1 MDKPRVILCGLDR
14 TPICSLSDRSG
25 YCAMHIKEELAI
37 NEITTLSFQYPIVNG
52 GKWTNLKNE
61 QLVLFNNEYYR
72 IKNLSINHDE
82 DGNLYVEVSCKHY
95 SDNLANTMISIDE
108 QTPLNVIDL
117 MKIALCYDENN
128 VSEFGWSIG
137 NIEVDRVAMRGLEA
151 VEQSPFS
158 ILLTIADKY
167 DGILKFNSQT
177 MTIDMLKAQDT
188 NHPTFDLRVSKNLKN
203 FNIEYDT
210 SEMVTRLYCY
220 GATDDNGNALD
231 ITSVEPHNKPYIENF
246 DYFKTIGYS
255 EEYINA
261 HKDLF
266 LSTNI
271 WTDDVF
277 VDAQDLYNEG
287 LKQSEKLSQPTINIS
302 VSALDMNTAN
312 NDITKFD
319 LGACIRV
326 YDEDLGADVLCNVI
340 KRTKDYDNPHI
351 LNCEVTSAITYHNT
365 LSQLFTNVNTTS
377 KIVTSGGNLVGGQG
391 TTMGQVQDYLNLY
404 YLNAEQIEAD
414 YATINELRT
423 NYFTAEEIRAT
434 YIDADSIGAKYA
446 TIASLNAIEAKIKD
460 LDVDTIN
467 AKFANIDELFSDNAT
482 FHKLVATDAE
492 INELKADNIT
502 VAGKLKADKA
512 ELENLIATKV
522 TAGDFE
528 AYKAT
533 IENMFAL
540 YATIEELEAN
550 YLKVNQAEVTYA
562 KITELEAL
570 TGNFNTL
577 NADLAKIEE
586 LVAKKASIEDLN
598 AANANIKTL
607 QADLANVNTLVAN
620 KVDADYVKAQITE
633 STKTIT
639 DDLTAIHAIV
649 DVLDTKYATI
659 EQLNVAKA
667 NLETLIANKA
677 TIEDLNAANA
687 NIGNLQGLVANINT
701 ILSGSVGTG
710 TLQTIHLTASNVVI
724 DDAIIKSANI
734 ENIDVSKL
742 NAGTIST
749 DKFVIQSDNG
759 GILISGST
767 QQFKD
772 KNGKVR
778 LQVGQDAQGNFNFI
792 VFGEDGTTAI
802 YNENGITQNAVPDGL
817 IVDKMV
823 ADDAAIQAKK
833 VQFIDKDGSKTLQT
847 YLTTEQGKIES
858 LIKETTIDNGDGTT
872 TSLKDAYNQT
882 KQTVEGNKTTIANVQ
897 TTVNY
902 LTDDVE
908 SMDSRITNVEA
919 TAEGIKT
926 TVSKIKVGTRN
937 LIYNTDFSI
946 DQTSN
951 WKTFN
956 ANATISSDNSYM
968 KVVQAAVNSG
978 CYAKYAKG
986 FKKDKDYVVSF
997 VAYAS
1002 EQCSLTYNYIMSSN
1016 TSTVGNQPL
1025 GSGVSI
1031 STEPTLYVI
1040 KFTANNDFPE
1050 NSSIMLGAN
1059 KAVTWYF
1066 KEMMC
1071 EEGTINSSWTVAPE
1085 DDIAYMSG
1093 IEQKANKI
1101 GLIVK
1106 SGDSESNLVLT
1117 DKTIELVSDGIN
1129 LKGLVTFSG
1138 LDSSAQSKIDNAQSS
1153 ADKANEK
1160 IDNLEVGG
1168 RNYALN
1174 TSFNW
1179 SEWFVPVA
1187 DVADSY
1193 NVFSFAN
1200 MPDTLEIGDTYT
1212 LSIELE
1218 WSKFTTSSVKAM
1230 TSTLQLIPYVYE
1242 NGNSVVLSGELN
1254 NGVFELDE
1262 DLEYSNGVITVEDND
1277 VVGSWVYTA
1286 NYIDLYDLT
1295 DMMLKGN
1302 NTIRIEKQITFETK
1316 EQIDIA
1322 RYGIAI
1328 RCNYSDGTGKVKVRK
1343 IKLEKGEKATD
1354 WTPAPEDKVDYT
1366 LINDWSSNT
1375 VKPDVTTING
1385 GYIQTNTI
1393 DTSRLNTQEIY
1404 ANSAFIGA
1412 VQAVNINADMI
1423 NAGTIKAKFLDLYG
1437 FKMLNRQTNQE
1448 SLSITDQG
1456 DITMRGSI
1464 ESYNYHSGK
1473 TGWAINSTTDDAE
1486 FNNVTVRGSVITNDG
1501 GIVSAGGS
1509 GRNLQLNTSFYNGLT
1524 SWSRGDKYSVD
1535 TGFQYKLTN
1544 TVKFERSDL
1553 TADSIQYL
1561 YSGWNKIPCTVGK
1574 SYTAQ
1579 ANFYTKDSSAIDGSG
1594 VIFGI
1599 YFYTSDNNRIGT
1611 FSKKVSFTNNQ
1622 WVYESITAV
1631 APQNAVYVAIVI
1643 GAYRNG
1649 TFWMAHPKLEEG
1661 DIATEWSLAPE
1672 DKMKQV
1678 RFWAGTNYDER
1689 ESAPFIVYNDGSIKA
1704 TQGEFGG
1711 VFSGTVEIGNIT
1723 ILDPSKTSGNDALL
1737 TIQNGQNGVKRVQL
1751 TDTNSS
1757 SFAQSLIVTDN
1768 SYNTMIEL
1776 GQNGY
1781 GLFSGG
1787 INIGNNIKLEGSH
1800 LAINGYELTTNSS
1813 GFLFNATQI
1822 DVGTVNNTSTLNV
1835 YGSVYIKESARIA
1848 NSLKFGDMVKA
1859 TINTSGVDFDFIG

>member
-1 MDKPRVILCGLDR
+1 MDKPRIILCGLDR

-52 GKWTNLKNE
+52 GKWTNLQNE

-117 MKIALCYDENN
+117 MKIALCYDGNN

-137 NIEVDRVAMRGLEA
+137 NIEVDRVAKRGLEA

-220 GATDDNGNALD
+220 GATDDNGNELD

-255 EEYINA
+255 EEYISS

-287 LKQSEKLSQPTINIS
+287 LKQLEKVSQPTINIS
-302 VSALDMNTAN
+302 VSALDMNTVN

-351 LNCEVTSAITYHNT
+351 LNCEVTSAITYHDT

-391 TTMGQVQDYLNLY
+391 TTMGNVQDYLNMY

-414 YATINELRT
+414 YATINELHS
-423 NYFTAEEIRAT
+423 NYFTAEEIRTT

-446 TIASLNAIEAKIKD
+446 TIASLNAVEAKIKN
-460 LDVDTIN
+460 LDVDAIN
-467 AKFANIDELFSDNAT
+467 AKFADIDDLFADNAT

-550 YLKVNQAEVTYA
+550 YLKANQAEVIYA
-562 KITELEAL
+562 KITELDAVK
-570 TGNFNTL
+570 GNFETL
-577 NADLAKIEE
+577 NADLAKVEE

-598 AANANIKTL
+598 AANANIQTL

-659 EQLNVAKA
+659 EQLNAAKA

-897 TTVNY
+897 TTVNT
-902 LTDDVE
+902 LTGDV
-908 SMDSRITNVEA
+908 DSIKSNITEIEQ
-919 TAEGIKT
+919 TAEGLKT
-926 TVSKIKVGTRN
+926 QVSSV
-937 LIYNTDFSI
+937 DS
-946 DQTSN
+946 
-951 WKTFN
+951 
-956 ANATISSDNSYM
+956 
-968 KVVQAAVNSG
+968 
-978 CYAKYAKG
+978 
-986 FKKDKDYVVSF
+986 
-997 VAYAS
+997 
-1002 EQCSLTYNYIMSSN
+1002 
-1016 TSTVGNQPL
+1016 
-1025 GSGVSI
+1025 
-1031 STEPTLYVI
+1031 
-1040 KFTANNDFPE
+1040 TANNAMSLAEQNASKF
-1050 NSSIMLGAN
+1050 
-1059 KAVTWYF
+1059 
-1066 KEMMC
+1066 
-1071 EEGTINSSWTVAPE
+1071 SW
-1085 DDIAYMSG
+1085 
-1093 IEQKANKI
+1093 
-1101 GLIVK
+1101 IVK
-1106 SGDSESNLVLT
+1106 SGSSETDFTLT
-1117 DKTIELVSDGIN
+1117 DRTASLVADYIN
-1129 LKGLVTFSG
+1129 LNGKVTFSG

-1153 ADKANEK
+1153 ADEANEK

-1187 DVADSY
+1187 DVEDSY

-1218 WSKFTTSSVKAM
+1218 WNKFTTSSIKAM

-1242 NGNSVVLSGELN
+1242 NGNSVALSGELN

-1277 VVGSWVYTA
+1277 VVGGWVYNA

-1316 EQIDIA
+1316 EQVDIA

-1328 RCNYSDGTGKVKVRK
+1328 RCNYSDGTGKVRVRK
-1343 IKLEKGEKATD
+1343 IKLEKGDKATD

-1524 SWSRGDKYSVD
+1524 SWVKGSNHSVD
-1535 TGFQYKLTN
+1535 TDFQYKLTN
-1544 TVKFERSDL
+1544 TVKFERSGL
-1553 TADSIQYL
+1553 TADSIQWL
-1561 YSGWNKIPCTVGK
+1561 YSGSNAIRCTVGK

-1579 ANFYTKDSSAIDGSG
+1579 ANFYTEDSSAIDGSG

-1611 FSKKVSFTNNQ
+1611 FSKEVSFTNNQ

-1678 RFWAGTNYDER
+1678 RFWAGTTYDER

-1835 YGSVYIKESARIA
+1835 YGNVYITESARIA

-1859 TINTSGVDFDFIG
+1859 TINTSGVDFDFVG

>member
-1 MDKPRVILCGLDR
+1 MKTPKITLCTLDR
-14 TPICSLSDRSG
+14 TPVCSLSDRSG
-25 YCAMHIKEELAI
+25 YCAMHIKEDLSI

-52 GKWTNLKNE
+52 GKWTNLQNE
-61 QLVLFNNEYYR
+61 QLILFNDEYYK

-82 DGNLYVEVSCKHY
+82 DGNLYVDVSCKHY
-95 SDNLANTMISIDE
+95 SDNLANAMISLDE

-117 MKIALCYDENN
+117 MKIALCYDENG

-137 NIEVDRVAMRGLEA
+137 KVTVDRVMKRGLEA

-158 ILLTIADKY
+158 VLLTIAEKF
-167 DGILKFNSQT
+167 DGILKFNSKT
-177 MTIDMLKAQDT
+177 MTIDMLKRQET
-188 NHPTFDLRVSKNLKN
+188 EHPTFDLRVSKNLKN

-210 SEMVTRLYCY
+210 SEMYTRLYCY
-220 GATDDNGNALD
+220 GATDDNGNELD
-231 ITSVEPHNKPYIENF
+231 ITSVSPDGKPYIENF
-246 DYFKTIGYS
+246 DYFKTIGYT
-255 EEYINA
+255 EEFINEN
-261 HKDLF
+261 KSLF

-277 VDAQDLYNEG
+277 VDAQDLYDEG
-287 LKQSEKLSQPTINIS
+287 LNQLAKIAQPTINVS
-302 VSALDMNTAN
+302 VSALDMGVKN

-319 LGACIRV
+319 LGACVRV
-326 YDEDLGADVLCNVI
+326 YDMDLGADVLCNVT
-340 KRTKDYDNPHI
+340 KRSIDYDNPHV
-351 LNCEVTSAITYHNT
+351 LDCEVTSSITYHDT
-365 LSQLFTNVNTTS
+365 LSKLFTNVNTVS
-377 KIVTSGGNLVGGQG
+377 KIATSGGNLVGGQG
-391 TTMGQVQDYLNLY
+391 TTMDNVKDYLNLY
-404 YLNAEQIEAD
+404 YLNVEQLEADYVKTSTLETYYLTAEQI
-414 YATINELRT
+414 RT
-423 NYFTAEEIRAT
+423 NYL
-434 YIDADSIGAKYA
+434 DADSIGAKYA
-446 TIASLNAIEAKIKD
+446 TIADLKVVQAKVEN
-460 LDVDTIN
+460 LDVDSIN
-467 AKFANIDELFSDNAT
+467 AKFANIDELFADNAT
-482 FHKLVATDAE
+482 FHKLIATEAE
-492 INELKADNIT
+492 IQELKADNVT

-512 ELENLIATKV
+512 ELEELIATKV

-562 KITELEAL
+562 KITELD
-570 TGNFNTL
+570 TVKGNFETL
-577 NADLAKIEE
+577 NADLANLQT

-598 AANANIKTL
+598 AANASIKTL
-607 QADLANVNTLVAN
+607 QTDLANVNTLVAN
-620 KVDADYVKAQITE
+620 KVDAEYVQAEIVKA
-633 STKTIT
+633 TKTIT

-659 EQLNVAKA
+659 EQLNAAKA

-847 YLTTEQGKIES
+847 YLTIEQGKIES

-897 TTVNY
+897 TTVNT
-902 LTDDVE
+902 LTGDVE
-908 SMDSRITNVEA
+908 SIKSNITKIEQ
-919 TAEGIKT
+919 TAEGLKT
-926 TVSKIKVGTRN
+926 QVSSV
-937 LIYNTDFSI
+937 DS
-946 DQTSN
+946 
-951 WKTFN
+951 
-956 ANATISSDNSYM
+956 
-968 KVVQAAVNSG
+968 
-978 CYAKYAKG
+978 
-986 FKKDKDYVVSF
+986 
-997 VAYAS
+997 
-1002 EQCSLTYNYIMSSN
+1002 
-1016 TSTVGNQPL
+1016 
-1025 GSGVSI
+1025 
-1031 STEPTLYVI
+1031 
-1040 KFTANNDFPE
+1040 TANNAMSLAEQNASKF
-1050 NSSIMLGAN
+1050 
-1059 KAVTWYF
+1059 
-1066 KEMMC
+1066 
-1071 EEGTINSSWTVAPE
+1071 SW
-1085 DDIAYMSG
+1085 
-1093 IEQKANKI
+1093 
-1101 GLIVK
+1101 IVK
-1106 SGDSESNLVLT
+1106 SGSSETDFTLTDRTANLVA
-1117 DKTIELVSDGIN
+1117 DYIN
-1129 LKGLVTFSG
+1129 LNGKVTFSG

-1153 ADKANEK
+1153 ADEANEK

-1179 SEWFVPVA
+1179 SEWFVPAA

-1200 MPDTLEIGDTYT
+1200 MPDTLEVGDTYT

-1218 WSKFTTSSVKAM
+1218 WSKFTTSSIKAM

-1277 VVGSWVYTA
+1277 VIGDWVYNA

-1316 EQIDIA
+1316 EQVDIA

-1328 RCNYSDGTGKVKVRK
+1328 RCNYSDGTGKVRVRK
-1343 IKLEKGEKATD
+1343 IKLEKGDKATD
-1354 WTPAPEDKVDYT
+1354 WTPAPDDKANQSVLDAW
-1366 LINDWSSNT
+1366 NSDT
-1375 VKPDVTTING
+1375 VKSNITTING
-1385 GYIQTNTI
+1385 GYIRTNSITTNQL
-1393 DTSRLNTQEIY
+1393 DTNEIY
-1404 ANSAFIGA
+1404 GNSAFIGA
-1412 VQAVNINADMI
+1412 IQATQLNADMI
-1423 NAGTIKAKFLDLYG
+1423 TAGTIKSSLLNLYG
-1437 FKMLNRQTNQE
+1437 FKMLNKITNQE
-1448 SLSITDQG
+1448 SLSITDAG
-1456 DITMRGSI
+1456 SITMRGSI

-1509 GRNLQLNTSFYNGLT
+1509 GRNLLLNSDNGYLDNLTVYSRDDITYSSEDGWRKMSFSSQLNNEIVQDKWYKPTQLGTYTFSILCKTDATSFSTGVNWFTFEEGHKVVSANIEPLGANLYRIT
-1524 SWSRGDKYSVD
+1524 STYTISTLNNIRIVD
-1535 TGFQYKLTN
+1535 L
-1544 TVKFERSDL
+1544 
-1553 TADSIQYL
+1553 
-1561 YSGWNKIPCTVGK
+1561 SG
-1574 SYTAQ
+1574 
-1579 ANFYTKDSSAIDGSG
+1579 FYTTEAT
-1594 VIFGI
+1594 
-1599 YFYTSDNNRIGT
+1599 Y
-1611 FSKKVSFTNNQ
+1611 VSF
-1622 WVYESITAV
+1622 
-1631 APQNAVYVAIVI
+1631 
-1643 GAYRNG
+1643 R
-1649 TFWMAHPKLEEG
+1649 FPKLEKG
-1661 DIATEWSLAPE
+1661 NIATDWSLAPE
-1672 DKMKQV
+1672 DKVKQV
-1678 RFWAGTNYDER
+1678 RFWAGTSYEER
-1689 ESAPFIVYNDGSIKA
+1689 ESAPFIVYNNGSIKA
-1704 TQGEFGG
+1704 TQGNFSG
-1711 VFSGTVEIGNIT
+1711 VFSGTVDIGNIKIT
-1723 ILDPSKTSGNDALL
+1723 DPSATAGGDALL
-1737 TIQNGQNGVKRVQL
+1737 TIQNGNNGIKKVQL
-1751 TDTNSS
+1751 KDTEYS
-1757 SFAQSLIVTDN
+1757 SFAQNLIVSDN
-1768 SYNTMIEL
+1768 AYNTMIEL

-1781 GLFSGG
+1781 GTFKGG
-1787 INIGNNIKLEGSH
+1787 INVNNKIYLEGSH
-1800 LAINGYELTTNSS
+1800 LTINGNELTTNSY
-1813 GFLFNATQI
+1813 GFLLNSPQV
-1822 DVGTVNNTSTLNV
+1822 DVGTVNNTSVLNV
-1835 YGSVYIKESARIA
+1835 YGQSNVNGE
-1848 NSLKFGDMVKA
+1848 LKVTKLINYNDTVVA
-1859 TINTSGVDFDFIG
+1859 TIIAGSSGGIDWDFVV

>member
-1 MDKPRVILCGLDR
+1 MKTPKITLCTLDR
-14 TPICSLSDRSG
+14 TPVCSLSDRSG
-25 YCAMHIKEELAI
+25 YCAMHIKEGLSI

-52 GKWTNLKNE
+52 GKWTNLQNE
-61 QLVLFNNEYYR
+61 QLILFNDEYYK

-82 DGNLYVEVSCKHY
+82 DGNLYVDVSCKHY
-95 SDNLANTMISIDE
+95 SDNLANAMISLDE

-117 MKIALCYDENN
+117 MKIALCYDENG

-137 NIEVDRVAMRGLEA
+137 EVTVNRVMKRGLEA

-158 ILLTIADKY
+158 VLLTIAEKF
-167 DGILKFNSQT
+167 DGILKFNSKT
-177 MTIDMLKAQDT
+177 MTIDMLKRQET
-188 NHPTFDLRVSKNLKN
+188 EHPTFDLRVSKNLKN

-210 SEMVTRLYCY
+210 SEMYTRLYCY
-220 GATDDNGNALD
+220 GATDDNGNELD
-231 ITSVEPHNKPYIENF
+231 ITSVSPDGKPYIENF
-246 DYFKTIGYS
+246 DYFKSIGYT
-255 EEYINA
+255 EEFINEN
-261 HKDLF
+261 KSLF

-277 VDAQDLYNEG
+277 VDAQDLYDEG
-287 LKQSEKLSQPTINIS
+287 LNQLAKIAQPTINVS
-302 VSALDMNTAN
+302 VSALDMGVKN

-319 LGACIRV
+319 LGACVRV
-326 YDEDLGADVLCNVI
+326 YDMDLGADVLCNVT
-340 KRTKDYDNPHI
+340 KRSIDYDNPHV
-351 LNCEVTSAITYHNT
+351 LDCEVTSSITYHDT
-365 LSQLFTNVNTTS
+365 LSKLFTNVNTVS
-377 KIVTSGGNLVGGQG
+377 KIATSGGNLVGGQG
-391 TTMGQVQDYLNLY
+391 TTMDNVKDYLNLY
-404 YLNAEQIEAD
+404 YLNVEQLEADYVKTSTLETYYLTAEQI
-414 YATINELRT
+414 RT
-423 NYFTAEEIRAT
+423 NYL
-434 YIDADSIGAKYA
+434 DADSIGAKYA
-446 TIASLNAIEAKIKD
+446 TIADLKVVQAKVEN
-460 LDVDTIN
+460 LDVDSIN
-467 AKFANIDELFSDNAT
+467 AKFADIDSVLADYADV
-482 FHKLVATDAE
+482 HKLIANEAE
-492 INELKADNIT
+492 IQELKADNIT

-512 ELENLIATKV
+512 ELEELIATKV

-562 KITELEAL
+562 KITELDAVK
-570 TGNFNTL
+570 GNFETL
-577 NADLAKIEE
+577 NADLAKVEE
-586 LVAKKASIEDLN
+586 LVTKKASIEDLN
-598 AANANIKTL
+598 AANANIQTL

-659 EQLNVAKA
+659 EQLNAAKA

-701 ILSGSVGTG
+701 ILSGSIGTG

-882 KQTVEGNKTTIANVQ
+882 KQTVEGNTTTIANVQ
-897 TTVNY
+897 TTVNN
-902 LTDDVE
+902 LTGNVE
-908 SMDSRITNVEA
+908 SMDSRITTVET
-919 TAEGIKT
+919 TADGLKT
-926 TVSKIKVGTRN
+926 TVS
-937 LIYNTDFSI
+937 
-946 DQTSN
+946 Q
-951 WKTFN
+951 
-956 ANATISSDNSYM
+956 ASSD
-968 KVVQAAVNSG
+968 
-978 CYAKYAKG
+978 
-986 FKKDKDYVVSF
+986 
-997 VAYAS
+997 AS
-1002 EQCSLTYNYIMSSN
+1002 NAMSLAEQNAS
-1016 TSTVGNQPL
+1016 
-1025 GSGVSI
+1025 
-1031 STEPTLYVI
+1031 
-1040 KFTANNDFPE
+1040 KF
-1050 NSSIMLGAN
+1050 
-1059 KAVTWYF
+1059 
-1066 KEMMC
+1066 
-1071 EEGTINSSWTVAPE
+1071 SW
-1085 DDIAYMSG
+1085 
-1093 IEQKANKI
+1093 
-1101 GLIVK
+1101 IVK
-1106 SGDSESNLVLT
+1106 SGSSETDFTLT
-1117 DKTIELVSDGIN
+1117 DRTASLVADYIN
-1129 LKGLVTFSG
+1129 LNGKVTFSG

-1153 ADKANEK
+1153 ADEANEK

-1174 TSFNW
+1174 TSSDW
-1179 SEWFVPVA
+1179 SDWFIPVA

-1218 WSKFTTSSVKAM
+1218 WSKFTTSSIKAM

-1277 VVGSWVYTA
+1277 VVGDWVYNA

-1316 EQIDIA
+1316 KQVDIA

-1328 RCNYSDGTGKVKVRK
+1328 RCNYSDGTGKVRVRK
-1343 IKLEKGEKATD
+1343 IKLEKGDKATD
-1354 WTPAPEDKVDYT
+1354 WTPAPEDKADQSVLDAW
-1366 LINDWSSNT
+1366 NSDT
-1375 VKPDVTTING
+1375 VKSDITTING
-1385 GYIQTNTI
+1385 GYIRTNSITTNQL
-1393 DTSRLNTQEIY
+1393 DTDEIY
-1404 ANSAFIGA
+1404 GNSAFIGA
-1412 VQAVNINADMI
+1412 IQATQLNADMI
-1423 NAGTIKAKFLDLYG
+1423 TAGTIKSSLLNLYG
-1437 FKMLNRQTNQE
+1437 FKMLNKTTNQE
-1448 SLSITDQG
+1448 SLSITDTG
-1456 DITMRGSI
+1456 SITMRGSI

-1524 SWSRGDKYSVD
+1524 SWVKGSNYSVD
-1535 TGFQYKLTN
+1535 TGFQYKVTN
-1544 TVKFERSDL
+1544 TVKFARSGL
-1553 TADSIQYL
+1553 TADSVQWL
-1561 YSGWNKIPCTVGK
+1561 YSGSNIIRCTVGK

-1599 YFYTSDNNRIGT
+1599 YFYTSDGSVAGT
-1611 FSKKVSFTNNQ
+1611 FRKKVSFANNQ

-1631 APQNAVYVAIVI
+1631 TPQNAVYVAIII

-1661 DIATEWSLAPE
+1661 DVATEWSLAPE

-1678 RFWAGTNYDER
+1678 RFWAGTSYEER

-1704 TQGEFGG
+1704 TQGNFSG
-1711 VFSGTVEIGNIT
+1711 VFSGTVDIGNIKIT
-1723 ILDPSKTSGNDALL
+1723 DPSATAGGDALL
-1737 TIQNGQNGVKRVQL
+1737 TIQNGNNGIKRVQL
-1751 TDTNSS
+1751 RDTDSS
-1757 SFAQSLIVTDN
+1757 AFAQNLIVSDN
-1768 SYNTMIEL
+1768 AYNTMIEL

-1781 GLFSGG
+1781 GTFKGG
-1787 INIGNNIKLEGSH
+1787 INVNNKIYLEGSH
-1800 LAINGYELTTNSS
+1800 LTINGNELTTNSY
-1813 GFLFNATQI
+1813 GFLLNSPQV
-1822 DVGTVNNTSTLNV
+1822 DVGTVNNTSVLNV
-1835 YGSVYIKESARIA
+1835 YGQSNVNGE
-1848 NSLKFGDMVKA
+1848 LKVTKLINYNDTVVA
-1859 TINTSGVDFDFIG
+1859 TIIAGSSGGIDWDFVL

>member
-1 MDKPRVILCGLDR
+1 MDKPRIILCGLDR

-52 GKWTNLKNE
+52 GKWTNLQNE

-137 NIEVDRVAMRGLEA
+137 NIEVDRVAKRGLEA

-220 GATDDNGNALD
+220 GATDDNGNELD
-231 ITSVEPHNKPYIENF
+231 ITSVEPHNKPYVENF

-255 EEYINA
+255 EEYINS

-287 LKQSEKLSQPTINIS
+287 LKQLEKVSQPTINIS
-302 VSALDMNTAN
+302 VSALDMNTVN

-351 LNCEVTSAITYHNT
+351 LNCEVTSAITYHDT

-391 TTMGQVQDYLNLY
+391 TTMGNVQDYLNMY

-414 YATINELRT
+414 YATINELHT

-460 LDVDTIN
+460 LDVDVIN
-467 AKFANIDELFSDNAT
+467 AKFADIDDLFADNAT

-550 YLKVNQAEVTYA
+550 YLKANQAEITYA
-562 KITELEAL
+562 KITELDAVK
-570 TGNFNTL
+570 GNFETL
-577 NADLAKIEE
+577 NADLAKVEE

-659 EQLNVAKA
+659 EQLNAAKA

-792 VFGEDGTTAI
+792 VFGEDGSTAI

-833 VQFIDKDGSKTLQT
+833 VQFIDKDGTKTLQT

-882 KQTVEGNKTTIANVQ
+882 KQTVEGNTTTIANVQ
-897 TTVNY
+897 TKVND
-902 LTDDVE
+902 LTGDVE
-908 SMDSRITNVEA
+908 SMDSRITTVET
-919 TAEGIKT
+919 TADGLKT
-926 TVSKIKVGTRN
+926 TVS
-937 LIYNTDFSI
+937 
-946 DQTSN
+946 Q
-951 WKTFN
+951 
-956 ANATISSDNSYM
+956 ASSD
-968 KVVQAAVNSG
+968 
-978 CYAKYAKG
+978 
-986 FKKDKDYVVSF
+986 
-997 VAYAS
+997 AS
-1002 EQCSLTYNYIMSSN
+1002 NAMSLAEQNAS
-1016 TSTVGNQPL
+1016 
-1025 GSGVSI
+1025 
-1031 STEPTLYVI
+1031 
-1040 KFTANNDFPE
+1040 KF
-1050 NSSIMLGAN
+1050 
-1059 KAVTWYF
+1059 
-1066 KEMMC
+1066 
-1071 EEGTINSSWTVAPE
+1071 SW
-1085 DDIAYMSG
+1085 
-1093 IEQKANKI
+1093 
-1101 GLIVK
+1101 IVK
-1106 SGDSESNLVLT
+1106 SGSSETDFALT
-1117 DKTIELVSDGIN
+1117 DRTASLVADYIN
-1129 LKGLVTFSG
+1129 LNGKVTFSG

-1153 ADKANEK
+1153 ADEANEK

-1174 TSFNW
+1174 TFFNW
-1179 SEWFVPVA
+1179 SEWFIPVA
-1187 DVADSY
+1187 DVEDSY

-1218 WSKFTTSSVKAM
+1218 WSKFTTSSIKAM

-1242 NGNSVVLSGELN
+1242 NGNSVALSGELN

-1277 VVGSWVYTA
+1277 VVGGWVYNA

-1316 EQIDIA
+1316 EQVDIA

-1328 RCNYSDGTGKVKVRK
+1328 RCNYSDGTGKVRVRK
-1343 IKLEKGEKATD
+1343 IKLEKGGKATD

-1423 NAGTIKAKFLDLYG
+1423 NAGAIKAKFLDLYG
-1437 FKMLNRQTNQE
+1437 FKMLNKQTNQE

-1524 SWSRGDKYSVD
+1524 SWVKGSNYSVD
-1535 TGFQYKLTN
+1535 TDFQYKLTN

-1553 TADSIQYL
+1553 TADSIQLL
-1561 YSGWNKIPCTVGK
+1561 YSGSNVIRCTVGK

-1579 ANFYTKDSSAIDGSG
+1579 ANFYIEDSSAIDGGG
-1594 VIFGI
+1594 VVFGI

-1611 FSKKVSFTNNQ
+1611 FSKEVSFTNNQ

-1631 APQNAVYVAIVI
+1631 APQNATYVAIVI

-1678 RFWAGTNYDER
+1678 RFWAGTTYDER
-1689 ESAPFIVYNDGSIKA
+1689 DSAPFIVYNDGSIKA

-1813 GFLFNATQI
+1813 GFLFNAAQI
-1822 DVGTVNNTSTLNV
+1822 DLGTVNNTSTLNV
-1835 YGSVYIKESARIA
+1835 YGNAYITESARIA

-1859 TINTSGVDFDFIG
+1859 TVNTSGVDFDFVG

>member
-1 MDKPRVILCGLDR
+1 MDKPRIILCGLDR

-52 GKWTNLKNE
+52 GKWTNLQNE

-137 NIEVDRVAMRGLEA
+137 NIEVDRVAKRGLEA

-220 GATDDNGNALD
+220 GATDDNGNELD

-255 EEYINA
+255 EEYINS

-287 LKQSEKLSQPTINIS
+287 LKQLEKVSQPTINIS
-302 VSALDMNTAN
+302 VSALDMNTVN

-351 LNCEVTSAITYHNT
+351 LNCEVTSAITYHDT

-391 TTMGQVQDYLNLY
+391 TTMGNVQDYLNMY

-414 YATINELRT
+414 YATINELHT

-446 TIASLNAIEAKIKD
+446 TIASLNAVEAKIKD
-460 LDVDTIN
+460 LDVDAIN
-467 AKFANIDELFSDNAT
+467 AKFADIDDLFADNAT

-550 YLKVNQAEVTYA
+550 YLKANQAEVTYA
-562 KITELEAL
+562 KITELDAVK
-570 TGNFNTL
+570 GNFETL
-577 NADLAKIEE
+577 NADLAKVEE
-586 LVAKKASIEDLN
+586 LVTKKASIEDLN

-633 STKTIT
+633 STKIIT

-659 EQLNVAKA
+659 EQLNAAKA

-847 YLTTEQGKIES
+847 YLTSEQGKIES

-897 TTVNY
+897 TTVNT
-902 LTDDVE
+902 LTGDV
-908 SMDSRITNVEA
+908 DSIKSNITEIEQ
-919 TAEGIKT
+919 TAEGLKT
-926 TVSKIKVGTRN
+926 QVSSV
-937 LIYNTDFSI
+937 DS
-946 DQTSN
+946 
-951 WKTFN
+951 
-956 ANATISSDNSYM
+956 
-968 KVVQAAVNSG
+968 
-978 CYAKYAKG
+978 
-986 FKKDKDYVVSF
+986 
-997 VAYAS
+997 
-1002 EQCSLTYNYIMSSN
+1002 
-1016 TSTVGNQPL
+1016 
-1025 GSGVSI
+1025 
-1031 STEPTLYVI
+1031 
-1040 KFTANNDFPE
+1040 TANNAMSLAEQNASKF
-1050 NSSIMLGAN
+1050 
-1059 KAVTWYF
+1059 
-1066 KEMMC
+1066 
-1071 EEGTINSSWTVAPE
+1071 SW
-1085 DDIAYMSG
+1085 
-1093 IEQKANKI
+1093 
-1101 GLIVK
+1101 IVK
-1106 SGDSESNLVLT
+1106 SGSSETDFTLTDRTANLVA
-1117 DKTIELVSDGIN
+1117 DYIN
-1129 LKGLVTFSG
+1129 LNGKVTFSG

-1153 ADKANEK
+1153 ADEANEK

-1179 SEWFVPVA
+1179 SEWFIPVA
-1187 DVADSY
+1187 DVEDSY

-1218 WSKFTTSSVKAM
+1218 WSKFTTSSIKPM

-1242 NGNSVVLSGELN
+1242 NGNSVALSGELN

-1277 VVGSWVYTA
+1277 VVGGWVYNT

-1316 EQIDIA
+1316 EQVDIT
-1322 RYGIAI
+1322 RYGISI
-1328 RCNYSDGTGKVKVRK
+1328 RCNYSDGTGKVRVRK
-1343 IKLEKGEKATD
+1343 IKLEKGDKATD

-1366 LINDWSSNT
+1366 LIDDWSSNT

-1437 FKMLNRQTNQE
+1437 FKMLNKQTNQE

-1524 SWSRGDKYSVD
+1524 SWVKGSNHSVD
-1535 TGFQYKLTN
+1535 TDFQYKLTN
-1544 TVKFERSDL
+1544 TVKFERSGL
-1553 TADSIQYL
+1553 TADSMQLL
-1561 YSGWNKIPCTVGK
+1561 YSGSNVIRCTVGK

-1579 ANFYTKDSSAIDGSG
+1579 ANFYTEDSSAIDGSG
-1594 VIFGI
+1594 VVFGI
-1599 YFYTSDNNRIGT
+1599 YFYTSDGSSFGT

-1631 APQNAVYVAIVI
+1631 APQNAAYVAIVI

-1678 RFWAGTNYDER
+1678 RFWAGTTYDER

-1776 GQNGY
+1776 DQNGY

-1822 DVGTVNNTSTLNV
+1822 DLGTVNNTSTLNV
-1835 YGSVYIKESARIA
+1835 YGNAYITESVRIA

-1859 TINTSGVDFDFIG
+1859 TINTNGVDFDFVG